1 MKKIIVVFTIFAMAS
16 SASAGDVGKHNI
28 SNDRGFVRVRSI
40 KGNVMKVDVFYT
52 PDKERIIILTGVFA
66 DYDSQ
71 TREAIY
77 SEDRSC
83 PDSLKIKF
91 LNNGKIINVALPIS
105 IFLDS

>member
-1 MKKIIVVFTIFAMAS
+1 MKKIIIVFAIFVMAS
-16 SASAGDVGKHNI
+16 SAFAGDEGKHNI
-28 SNDRGFVRVRSI
+28 SNDRGFVRVKSI
-40 KGNVMKVDVFYT
+40 KGNVMKVDVFYA
-52 PDKERIIILTGVFA
+52 PDKERLIILTGVFA

-91 LNNGKIINVALPIS
+91 LKNGKVTLRESACAYL
-105 IFLDS
+105 

>member
-1 MKKIIVVFTIFAMAS
+1 MKKIIIVFAIFVMAS
-16 SASAGDVGKHNI
+16 SAFAGDVRKYNI

-52 PDKERIIILTGVFA
+52 PDKERLIILTGVFA

-91 LNNGKIINVALPIS
+91 LKNGKVTLHESACAYL
-105 IFLDS
+105 